1 MDSGEACVDKLAPP
15 SECGEVR
22 DPLAAPGGRGAANI
36 LCGPPAVGMRL
47 WRGLGGRLEKED
59 RSDLNSINKVLSDTT
74 SQLTQSQEGSH

>member
-1 MDSGEACVDKLAPP
+1 MRLTYHCGLVQIKIKHLLARDMDSGEACVDKLAPP

-59 RSDLNSINKVLSDTT
+59 P
-74 SQLTQSQEGSH
+74 